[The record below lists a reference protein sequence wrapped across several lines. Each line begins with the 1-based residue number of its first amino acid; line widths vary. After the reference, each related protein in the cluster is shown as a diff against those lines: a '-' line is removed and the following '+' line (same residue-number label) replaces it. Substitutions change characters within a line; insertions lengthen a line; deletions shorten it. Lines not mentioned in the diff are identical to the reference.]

1 MNDFFSIYVHT
12 PWDKLPNNNL
22 TSVKLISLKS
32 IFKTYPVIEPSF
44 FDDLS
49 SNLSKYNHYSWYES
63 IKRIIGP
70 NKEDYDIKY
79 WNFIWAIDNERRMYQ
94 FLFQKITSDKDSQ
107 RILVALAP
115 PELGKLFAQYKRDAI
130 LRTLSLINNPEKT
143 RFLIVLTPKGKSIA
157 EEQQL
162 IRVNKQDL
170 DQLKI
175 INMLKQMPNIKGQ
188 WFPSFE
194 PRCPICNGILTLI
207 KDYKVGFGKLVCPHC
222 GYEKNK

>member
-12 PWDKLPNNNL
+12 PWDKLSNNNL
-22 TSVKLISLKS
+22 TPVKLISLKS

-44 FDDLS
+44 FNDLS

-63 IKRIIGP
+63 IKRIVGP
-70 NKEDYDIKY
+70 NKEDYDIKD
-79 WNFIWAIDNERRMYQ
+79 WNFIWAIDKERRMYQ

-107 RILVALAP
+107 RVLVALAP
-115 PELGKLFAQYKRDAI
+115 SELGKLFVQYKRDAI
-130 LRTLSLINNPEKT
+130 LRTFSLINNPEKT
-143 RFLIVLTPKGKSIA
+143 KFLIVLTPKGKSIA

-170 DQLKI
+170 DTMQFINLLK
-175 INMLKQMPNIKGQ
+175 KMPNIKGQ

-194 PRCPICNGILTLI
+194 PKCPICNEILTVI
-207 KDYKVGFGKLVCPHC
+207 KDYKVGFGKLICPRC
-222 GYEKNK
+222 GYEKN

>member
-49 SNLSKYNHYSWYES
+49 SNLSKHNHYSWYES

-70 NKEDYDIKY
+70 NKEDYDIKD

-143 RFLIVLTPKGKSIA
+143 KFLIVLTPKGKSIA
-157 EEQQL
+157 EEHQL

-170 DQLKI
+170 DQLKM

-194 PRCPICNGILTLI
+194 PRCPICNEVLTTI
-207 KDYKVGFGKLVCPHC
+207 KDYKVGFGKIVCPHC
-222 GYEKNK
+222 GYEKSK